1 MCVPC
6 SLKMR
11 EKYKEEIK
19 IMPGV
24 VKVLV
29 ALVILIAIS
38 LLVRKIF
45 VTKKESLEFVDGT
58 LEGVSF
64 LILTLFLLLVLII
77 VFC

>member
-1 MCVPC
+1 
-6 SLKMR
+6 MR

>member
-1 MCVPC
+1 
-6 SLKMR
+6 MR

-19 IMPGV
+19 IMLGV

>member
-1 MCVPC
+1 
-6 SLKMR
+6 
-11 EKYKEEIK
+11 
-19 IMPGV
+19 MPGV